1 MVTGSPSDMPKPT
14 ANPFAQCAF
23 NRLHISAKV
32 GLLLTQDVS
41 GADAVMASHS
51 PVATIRHPVKG
62 PMIVIRARPDGMGG
76 KIVSVLKEFLT
87 YTQTQEKPWQHAPTD
102 NLPRWQLFE
111 VVGDF
116 GESDQTEL
124 LTKLS
129 PWARQR

>member
-1 MVTGSPSDMPKPT
+1 
-14 ANPFAQCAF
+14 
-23 NRLHISAKV
+23 
-32 GLLLTQDVS
+32 
-41 GADAVMASHS
+41 
-51 PVATIRHPVKG
+51 
-62 PMIVIRARPDGMGG
+62 MGE

-87 YTQTQEKPWQHAPTD
+87 YTQTQEKPWQHSPKD
-102 NLPRWQLFE
+102 NLPGWQLFE